1 MQVAEPTVVVAVV
14 ARIGKPIGNWRFI
27 IIHLTNVS
35 AGEVLAVVYTRQ
47 NMRTDKAG
55 TAATVALLAK
65 IEAARANLGAA
76 TTVYVDKAALE
87 AALNAG

>member
-1 MQVAEPTVVVAVV
+1 VVVV
-14 ARIGKPIGNWRFI
+14 ARIGKPINNWRFI
-27 IIHLTNVS
+27 IVHLTNVET
-35 AGEVLAVVYTRQ
+35 GEILSVVYTRQ

-55 TAATVALLAK
+55 TAATATLLAK

-76 TTVYVDKAALE
+76 TTVYIDPVALA